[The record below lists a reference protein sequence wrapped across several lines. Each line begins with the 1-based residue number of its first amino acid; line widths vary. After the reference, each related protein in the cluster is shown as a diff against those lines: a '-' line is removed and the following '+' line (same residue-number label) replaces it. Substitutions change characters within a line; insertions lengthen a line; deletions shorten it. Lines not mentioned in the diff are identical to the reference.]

1 MIVNCPELEYDEIII
16 AIKSH
21 MRDSGM
27 LQNIEFMHKIYWR
40 YFIYEYYARS
50 HQLYNLPSIIR
61 NDNER
66 RFLIGLYKN
75 HLSKKNKKVP
85 YAYYERLMHS
95 AKNNLCPLC
104 ELDTACELDHYLPKS
119 VYPEFSVF
127 HKNLI
132 PICHVCNNIKSDN
145 TSVTFIHSY
154 YDNTNGVEIL
164 KARITIV
171 EQNVIWDF
179 YVDEQDYGFLNAYK
193 EMFYFLN
200 LAEKYNMRAT
210 DMFTGIQCSMRG
222 IMQTMNED
230 CKNILE
236 SIIIQQIETYREA
249 FGMNHWRTVMHKAI
263 LNYLDDL
270 LAAKCF

>member
-1 MIVNCPELEYDEIII
+1 MIVNCPDLEYDEIII

-21 MRDSGM
+21 MSDSSM
-27 LQNIEFMHKIYWR
+27 LQNIEFVHKIYWR
-40 YFIYEYYARS
+40 YFIYEYFARN

-85 YAYYERLMHS
+85 YEYYERLMHS
-95 AKNNLCPLC
+95 TKNNLCPLC

-132 PICHVCNNIKSDN
+132 PICHVCNNIKNAN
-145 TSVTFIHSY
+145 TSAKFIHSY
-154 YDNTNGVEIL
+154 YDNTDGVEIL

-171 EQNVIWDF
+171 DQKVIWDF

-210 DMFTGIQCSMRG
+210 DMFTGIQCIMRV

-236 SIIIQQIETYREA
+236 SITIKQIETYREQ
-249 FGMNHWRTVMHKAI
+249 FGLNHWRTVMYKAI

>member
-1 MIVNCPELEYDEIII
+1 MIVNCPDLEYDEIII

-21 MRDSGM
+21 MSDSSM
-27 LQNIEFMHKIYWR
+27 LQNIRFVNKIYKR
-40 YFIYEYYARS
+40 YFIYEYFARN

-85 YAYYERLMHS
+85 YEYYERLMHS

-132 PICHVCNNIKSDN
+132 PICHVCNNIKNAN
-145 TSVTFIHSY
+145 TSAKFIHSY
-154 YDNTNGVEIL
+154 YDNTDGVEIL

-171 EQNVIWDF
+171 EQKVIWDF

-222 IMQTMNED
+222 IMQTVNGD

-236 SIIIQQIETYREA
+236 SITINQIEIYREQ
-249 FGMNHWRTVMHKAI
+249 FGLNHWRTVMYKAI

-270 LAAKCF
+270 LAANCF

>member
-1 MIVNCPELEYDEIII
+1 MIVNCPDLEYDEIII

-21 MRDSGM
+21 MSDSSM
-27 LQNIEFMHKIYWR
+27 LQNIEFVHKIYWR
-40 YFIYEYYARS
+40 YFIYEYFARN

-85 YAYYERLMHS
+85 YEYYERLMHS
-95 AKNNLCPLC
+95 TKNNLCPLC

-132 PICHVCNNIKSDN
+132 PICHVCNNIKNAN
-145 TSVTFIHSY
+145 TSAKFIHSY
-154 YDNTNGVEIL
+154 YDNTDGVEIL

-171 EQNVIWDF
+171 DQKVIWDF

-200 LAEKYNMRAT
+200 RAEKYNMRAT
-210 DMFTGIQCSMRG
+210 DMFTGIQCNMRV

-236 SIIIQQIETYREA
+236 SITIKQIETYREQ
-249 FGMNHWRTVMHKAI
+249 FGLNHWRTVMYKAI